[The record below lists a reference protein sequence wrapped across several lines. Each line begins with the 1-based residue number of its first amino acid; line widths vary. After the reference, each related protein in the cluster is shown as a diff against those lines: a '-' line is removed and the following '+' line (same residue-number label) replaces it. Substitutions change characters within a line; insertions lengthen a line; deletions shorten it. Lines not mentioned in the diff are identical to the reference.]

1 MYNFVVHSYE
11 IPCRK
16 MWHIGMDLVLSKI
29 WESIDGCAEHYRC
42 ATALY
47 LMSIL
52 SHDFYVIIDHGID
65 KPGHG
70 REVVYMDS
78 TPSTKVFSYN

>member
-1 MYNFVVHSYE
+1 MSNTL
-11 IPCRK
+11 IA
-16 MWHIGMDLVLSKI
+16 I
-29 WESIDGCAEHYRC
+29 WEIIDGCADHNGC